1 MLTHL
6 LKSESFLH
14 PEFMDDNLFSRA
26 VLCAPA
32 IASMFADVADK
43 VFLRAASIV
52 SSAARVKFVQPVAF
66 TAHVAKNPSNAA
78 SSVHLE

>member
-1 MLTHL
+1 MHL

-14 PEFMDDNLFSRA
+14 PEFMDDNFCSRVFLWA
-26 VLCAPA
+26 FA
-32 IASMFADVADK
+32 IASIFADVADN
-43 VFLRAASIV
+43 VLLRAASIV
-52 SSAARVKFVQPVAF
+52 SSAPRVKFVHPVAF

>member
-1 MLTHL
+1 MHL

-14 PEFMDDNLFSRA
+14 PEFMDDNFCSRVFLWA
-26 VLCAPA
+26 FA
-32 IASMFADVADK
+32 IVSIFADVADN
-43 VFLRAASIV
+43 VLLRAASIV
-52 SSAARVKFVQPVAF
+52 SSAPRVKFVHPVAF